1 MKTSGNVIKLELK
14 GNVIFIGPIGCGKTM
29 SVKNMISNLNDVLI
43 IDPHREY
50 CSFESEYDNVRI
62 LELNPKN
69 DFTSVI
75 ELKDDDIQLAKEYKY
90 VVIDEVL
97 NLEKEQ
103 LVSLLD
109 VLSETKTIVIMT
121 SQDAKIA
128 SELESYFS
136 HIIYS
141 KPK

>member
-1 MKTSGNVIKLELK
+1 M
-14 GNVIFIGPIGCGKTM
+14 
-29 SVKNMISNLNDVLI
+29 
-43 IDPHREY
+43 
-50 CSFESEYDNVRI
+50 RI

-121 SQDAKIA
+121 SQDVKIA

>member
-1 MKTSGNVIKLELK
+1 MGEKVEIVSKPYLSLQ
-14 GNVIFIGPIGCGKTM
+14 
-29 SVKNMISNLNDVLI
+29 
-43 IDPHREY
+43 Y

-121 SQDAKIA
+121 SQDVKIA

>member
-1 MKTSGNVIKLELK
+1 M
-14 GNVIFIGPIGCGKTM
+14 
-29 SVKNMISNLNDVLI
+29 
-43 IDPHREY
+43 
-50 CSFESEYDNVRI
+50 RI